1 LTARGVTT
9 PTIRV
14 DLLIFV
20 SQRRFKSATMQI
32 QFDDIASREGL
43 LRQRGEEQFVD
54 DTRTREANRT
64 LLVVGWMSR
73 HHHAAPHPLWSHRY
87 RIAVVETADQLA
99 FRALLAL
106 IWGEMQTRLDERM
119 IKDGVVFSSCYT
131 GKANQ
136 VGQHGSSAIL
146 TVKPEQSVLFRELV
160 HREIAANGC
169 ESLAQFCSV
178 ASVASIAKTAEPVV
192 AMSLRN
198 HGARPDDLPAL
209 APRVARGA
217 HVI

>member
-1 LTARGVTT
+1 
-9 PTIRV
+9 
-14 DLLIFV
+14 
-20 SQRRFKSATMQI
+20 MQI

-178 ASVASIAKTAEPVV
+178 ASVAAVAKRSEPVV

>member
-1 LTARGVTT
+1 
-9 PTIRV
+9 
-14 DLLIFV
+14 
-20 SQRRFKSATMQI
+20 
-32 QFDDIASREGL
+32 
-43 LRQRGEEQFVD
+43 
-54 DTRTREANRT
+54 
-64 LLVVGWMSR
+64 MSR
-73 HHHAAPHPLWSHRY
+73 HHHAALYTLWPHGHLW
-87 RIAVVETADQLA
+87 AVVETAYQLA

-119 IKDGVVFSSCYT
+119 IKDCIVFASCHT

-136 VGQHGSSAIL
+136 VGQHGSGAIL
-146 TVKPEQSVLFRELV
+146 SIKPEQGVLFRELV
-160 HREIAANGC
+160 RHEIAVNGC

-178 ASVASIAKTAEPVV
+178 ASVAPIAKTAEPVV

-209 APRVARGA
+209 ASRVARGT